1 MKHLICSW
9 YIRSIAAPA
18 AGNLWAGVILNST
31 FVFKVK
37 ATRVSRSS
45 RQRVGFL
52 FFHFLFICSF
62 VFGYGKIRKRL
73 IRKCRLFI
81 SLWFNHFFIKNYT
94 SILFSFKKGMFI
106 SCTSPFKVCLKVLF
120 IHIGTLTLQS
130 SVHTLN
136 SDDPEAAISRQDEEM
151 TRSGNS
157 INEVEYH
164 FRL

>member
-1 MKHLICSW
+1 M
-9 YIRSIAAPA
+9 
-18 AGNLWAGVILNST
+18 
-31 FVFKVK
+31 
-37 ATRVSRSS
+37 
-45 RQRVGFL
+45 
-52 FFHFLFICSF
+52 
-62 VFGYGKIRKRL
+62 FGYGKIRKRL
-73 IRKCRLFI
+73 TRKCWLFI
-81 SLWFNHFFIKNYT
+81 SLWFNHYYNKKFN
-94 SILFSFKKGMFI
+94 SILFRFTKDKFI